1 MRGLVLEGGGMRGVY
16 TAGVLDFFLDKDIE
30 FDNVYGVSAGAANAC
45 SYLSKQRGRALRVDI
60 DYLEDKNYASIYSLV
75 KTGDFFGAKMCY
87 DTIPN
92 KLNLFDYDTYNSFQG
107 NFYATVTN
115 CKTGKAEYKKVKDLK
130 KDIAFVR
137 ASCSLPL
144 MAREVAIGDIPYLDG
159 GVSDSIPILKARKD
173 GNKKNVI
180 ILTRDKTYRKK
191 KNELL
196 FLLSIRYKKYPE
208 FVKAMA
214 RRHIVY
220 NKTLKYIDKLE
231 DAGKAF
237 VIRPKRPV
245 SIGRLEKD
253 KDKLLALYNEGYE
266 DAKENYE
273 KLKEY
278 LEK

>member
-45 SYLSKQRGRALRVDI
+45 SYISKQRGRALRVDV

-92 KLNLFDYDTYNSFQG
+92 KLNPFDYDTYNSFQG

-130 KDIAFVR
+130 KDIVFVR

-144 MAREVAIGDIPYLDG
+144 MAREVSIGDIPYLDG

-208 FVKAMA
+208 FVKTMA